1 MREAQHLF
9 AQIATL
15 DGVEQTARSAG
26 AMQLRHGSFQAPWS
40 HVPELFVE
48 RVKRWVGSALRWSA
62 RAALLSPLLVALR
75 SGPREVG
82 DAGIVIVV
90 SLAVTFFSLLNLF
103 VLLSLLSYRARKR
116 ASLAPVFRLPFDRE
130 GHDVLGL
137 TRGGDDAGGMVA
149 PGSRVRVTGVL
160 RGVPSGARGATL
172 VEEFWWPTE
181 ARLTEAMDLVLDR
194 GELPPVVLE
203 LEAAPVVIAPPQVK
217 APSEVIIDP
226 ATMELLSVPRSPV
239 GACAHV
245 RLCDGD
251 EVVLVGTVERV
262 GMIEERFTA
271 AASPGGAGP
280 YRGGPQRTGIVVRSS
295 YDRPACLLLTRARFA

>member
-9 AQIATL
+9 AQIPTL

-26 AMQLRHGSFQAPWS
+26 AAQLRHGLFHAPWS
-40 HVPELFVE
+40 HVPALFVE

-62 RAALLSPLLVALR
+62 RAALLSPLLIALR
-75 SGPREVG
+75 FGPREVG

-90 SLAVTFFSLLNLF
+90 LLAVTFFSLLNLF

-116 ASLAPVFRLPFDRE
+116 ASLAPVFRLPFSRE

-137 TRGGDDAGGMVA
+137 TRGGDEAGKDVG

-160 RGVPSGARGATL
+160 RGVPRGARGATL

-181 ARLTEAMDLVLDR
+181 ARLTEALEFILDR
-194 GELPPVVLE
+194 GDLAPVVLE
-203 LEAAPVVIAPPQVK
+203 LEAAPVVIAPSQLK
-217 APSEVIIDP
+217 ALSEVLIDP
-226 ATMELLSVPRSPV
+226 ATVELLPIPKLPE
-239 GACAHV
+239 GPCEYV

-262 GMIEERFTA
+262 GPLGERFAA
-271 AASPGGAGP
+271 AASPTGP
-280 YRGGPQRTGIVVRSS
+280 YRGGPQHTGIVIRSS
-295 YDRPACLLLTRARFA
+295 YDRPACFVLTRARFA